1 LGSEELGSESS
12 ASLSKSGSRHLTF
25 FAAILSM
32 IAPFSINTYLP
43 SFPDIEQEFGISRAV
58 LSQSLGVYLFAFAVS
73 TLFWG
78 PLADRV
84 GRRLVILVSMTLYTL
99 ASIGCALA
107 DNAETFMLLRIL
119 QGLSASGGVVA
130 ARAMIRDAHSAEAA
144 RRAMA
149 QAILWFAIAPAIA
162 PILGGWLHE
171 MFGWRS
177 VFWFLCS
184 FGCLMILMA
193 IFTPETLGEDDRRSI
208 HPAAVVRT
216 YGNALLHKRFPTLIF
231 SWSFAFAGQFLY
243 IAGAPTVIYD
253 FLGLGADD
261 FAWLFM
267 PLVIGLILG
276 ASISNRLTHR
286 WSAEKTISVGFL
298 MMILASV
305 VSIIIANLSA
315 ASLPGIIGPLLI
327 YITGF
332 ALMLPGLTV
341 LALDC
346 MPTHRGSAAS
356 MQGFLQ
362 MLTGA
367 GVASFAV
374 PLLNAH
380 WLDFVLGQA
389 LFLLLA
395 VWLWYR
401 LQQANKEQSG

>member
-1 LGSEELGSESS
+1 MTSGTI
-12 ASLSKSGSRHLTF
+12 SLSKAGSRHLTF

-43 SFPDIEQEFGISRAV
+43 SFPDIEREFEISRAI

-78 PLADRV
+78 PLADRL
-84 GRRLVILVSMTLYTL
+84 GRRLVILVSMTVYTL

-107 DNAETFMLLRIL
+107 DNAEMFMFLRIL
-119 QGLSASGGVVA
+119 QGLSASGGVIA

-208 HPAAVVRT
+208 HPATVVRT
-216 YGNALLHKRFPTLIF
+216 YFSALLHKQFPALIF
-231 SWSFAFAGQFLY
+231 SWSLAFAGQFLY
-243 IAGAPTVIYD
+243 VAGAPTVIYE
-253 FLGLGADD
+253 FLGLGPDD
-261 FAWLFM
+261 FAWLFL
-267 PLVIGLILG
+267 PLVTGLILG
-276 ASISNRLTHR
+276 ALISDRLTHR
-286 WSAEKTISVGFL
+286 WSAEKTISMGFL
-298 MMILASV
+298 LMVLASFISIC
-305 VSIIIANLSA
+305 VSGFSIASI
-315 ASLPGIIGPLLI
+315 PGVIGPLLL
-327 YITGF
+327 YVTGF

-346 MPTHRGSAAS
+346 MPNHRGTAAS

-367 GVASFAV
+367 GVASIAV
-374 PLLNAH
+374 PLLNGR
-380 WLDFVLGQA
+380 WLNFALGQA

-395 VWLWYR
+395 VGLWYR
-401 LQQANKEQSG
+401 LQRK

>member
-1 LGSEELGSESS
+1 MTSQTTSS
-12 ASLSKSGSRHLTF
+12 SKTGSRHLTF
-25 FAAILSM
+25 FAAVLSM
-32 IAPFSINTYLP
+32 VAPFSINTYLP

-78 PLADRV
+78 PLADRI
-84 GRRLVILVSMTLYTL
+84 GRRLVILISMSVYTL

-107 DNAETFMLLRIL
+107 SNAETFLLLRIL
-119 QGLSASGGVVA
+119 QGLSASGGVIA

-193 IFTPETLGEDDRRSI
+193 VFTPETLGEGERRSI
-208 HPAAVVRT
+208 RPSAVMRT
-216 YGNALLHKRFPTLIF
+216 YFDALLHKQFPVLVL
-231 SWSFAFAGQFLY
+231 SWALAFAGQFLY
-243 IAGAPTVIYD
+243 VAGAPTVIYD
-253 FLGLGADD
+253 FLGLGTDD
-261 FAWLFM
+261 FAWLFL
-267 PLVIGLILG
+267 PLVAGLILG
-276 ASISNRLTHR
+276 ATISSRLTHR
-286 WSAEKTISVGFL
+286 WSAEKTISVGFF

-305 VSIIIANLSA
+305 VSIIIASFWT
-315 ASLPGIIGPLLI
+315 ASIPGVIGPLLL
-327 YITGF
+327 YVTGF

-356 MQGFLQ
+356 LQGFLQ

-374 PLLNAH
+374 PLLNGR
-380 WLDFVLGQA
+380 WLNFVLGQA

-395 VWLWYR
+395 VGLWYR
-401 LQQANKEQSG
+401 LQRKTL

>member
-1 LGSEELGSESS
+1 MTSGTI
-12 ASLSKSGSRHLTF
+12 SLSKAGSRHLTF

-43 SFPDIEQEFGISRAV
+43 SFPDIEREFGISRAI

-78 PLADRV
+78 PLADRL
-84 GRRLVILVSMTLYTL
+84 GRRLVILVSMTVYTL

-107 DNAETFMLLRIL
+107 DNAEMFMLLRIL
-119 QGLSASGGVVA
+119 QGLSASGGVIS

-208 HPAAVVRT
+208 HPATVVRT
-216 YGNALLHKRFPTLIF
+216 YISALLHKQFPALIF
-231 SWSFAFAGQFLY
+231 SWSLAFAGQFLY
-243 IAGAPTVIYD
+243 VAGAPTVIYE
-253 FLGLGADD
+253 FLGLGPDD
-261 FAWLFM
+261 FAWLFL
-267 PLVIGLILG
+267 PLVTGLILG
-276 ASISNRLTHR
+276 ALISDRLTHR
-286 WSAEKTISVGFL
+286 WSAEKTISMGFL
-298 MMILASV
+298 LMVLASV
-305 VSIIIANLSA
+305 ISICVAGFSV
-315 ASLPGIIGPLLI
+315 ASIPGVIGPLLL
-327 YITGF
+327 YVTGF

-341 LALDC
+341 LVLDC
-346 MPTHRGSAAS
+346 MPNHRGTAAS

-367 GVASFAV
+367 GVASIAV
-374 PLLNAH
+374 PLLNGR
-380 WLDFVLGQA
+380 WLNFALGQA

-395 VWLWYR
+395 VGLWYR
-401 LQQANKEQSG
+401 LQRK

>member
-1 LGSEELGSESS
+1 
-12 ASLSKSGSRHLTF
+12 
-25 FAAILSM
+25 M

-43 SFPDIEQEFGISRAV
+43 SFPDIEREFGISRAI

-78 PLADRV
+78 PLADRL
-84 GRRLVILVSMTLYTL
+84 GRRFVILISMTVYTL
-99 ASIGCALA
+99 ASIACALA
-107 DNAETFMLLRIL
+107 NNAEIFMLLRIL
-119 QGLSASGGVVA
+119 QGLSASGGVIA

-144 RRAMA
+144 RRAMS

-177 VFWFLCS
+177 VFWFLCA

-193 IFTPETLGEDDRRSI
+193 VFTSETLGEEDRRSI
-208 HPAAVVRT
+208 HPAAVLRT
-216 YGNALLHKRFPTLIF
+216 YVSALLHKRFPALIF
-231 SWSFAFAGQFLY
+231 CWSLAFAGQFLY
-243 IAGAPTVIYD
+243 IAGVPTVIYD
-253 FLGLGADD
+253 FLGLGTDD

-267 PLVIGLILG
+267 PLVTGLILG

-286 WSAEKTISVGFL
+286 WTAEKTVSVGFF

-305 VSIIIANLSA
+305 VSIIIAHFSA
-315 ASLPGIIGPLLI
+315 ASIPGVIGPLLL
-327 YITGF
+327 YVTGF

-346 MPTHRGSAAS
+346 MPTHRGTAAS

-374 PLLNAH
+374 PLLNAR
-380 WLDFVLGQA
+380 WLNFALGQA

-395 VWLWYR
+395 AGLWYR
-401 LQQANKEQSG
+401 LQHGSR

>member
-1 LGSEELGSESS
+1 MTSGTI
-12 ASLSKSGSRHLTF
+12 SLSKAGSRHLTF

-43 SFPDIEQEFGISRAV
+43 SFPDIEREFGISRAI

-78 PLADRV
+78 PLADRL
-84 GRRLVILVSMTLYTL
+84 GRRLVILVSMTVYTL

-107 DNAETFMLLRIL
+107 DNAEMFMFLRIL
-119 QGLSASGGVVA
+119 QGLSASGGVIA

-149 QAILWFAIAPAIA
+149 QAILWFSIAPAIA

-208 HPAAVVRT
+208 HPATVVRT
-216 YGNALLHKRFPTLIF
+216 YISALLHKQFPALIF
-231 SWSFAFAGQFLY
+231 SWSLAFAGQFLY
-243 IAGAPTVIYD
+243 VAGAPTVIYE
-253 FLGLGADD
+253 FLGLGPDD
-261 FAWLFM
+261 FAWLFL
-267 PLVIGLILG
+267 PLVTGLILG
-276 ASISNRLTHR
+276 ALISDRLTHR
-286 WSAEKTISVGFL
+286 WSAEKTISMGFL
-298 MMILASV
+298 LMVLASV
-305 VSIIIANLSA
+305 ISICVAGFSV
-315 ASLPGIIGPLLI
+315 ASIPGVIGPLLL
-327 YITGF
+327 YVTGF

-346 MPTHRGSAAS
+346 MPNHRGTAAS

-367 GVASFAV
+367 GVASIAV
-374 PLLNAH
+374 PLLNGR
-380 WLDFVLGQA
+380 WLNFALGQA

-395 VWLWYR
+395 SGLWYR
-401 LQQANKEQSG
+401 LQRK

>member
-1 LGSEELGSESS
+1 MTSGTT
-12 ASLSKSGSRHLTF
+12 SLSKAGSRHLTF

-43 SFPDIEQEFGISRAV
+43 SFPDIEREFGVSRAI
-58 LSQSLGVYLFAFAVS
+58 LSQSLGVYLLAFAVS

-78 PLADRV
+78 PLADRL
-84 GRRLVILVSMTLYTL
+84 GRRLVILVSMTVYTL

-107 DNAETFMLLRIL
+107 DNAETFMFLRIL
-119 QGLSASGGVVA
+119 QGLSASGGVIA

-208 HPAAVVRT
+208 HPATVVRT
-216 YGNALLHKRFPTLIF
+216 YISALLHKQFPALIF
-231 SWSFAFAGQFLY
+231 CWSLAFAGQFLY
-243 IAGAPTVIYD
+243 VAGAPTVIYD
-253 FLGLGADD
+253 FLGLGPDD
-261 FAWLFM
+261 FAWLFL
-267 PLVIGLILG
+267 PLVTGLILG
-276 ASISNRLTHR
+276 ALISDRLTLR
-286 WSAEKTISVGFL
+286 WSAEKTISMGFL
-298 MMILASV
+298 LMVLASV
-305 VSIIIANLSA
+305 ISICVAGFSV
-315 ASLPGIIGPLLI
+315 ASTPGVIGPLLL
-327 YITGF
+327 YVTGF

-346 MPTHRGSAAS
+346 MPNHRGTAAS

-367 GVASFAV
+367 GVASIAV
-374 PLLNAH
+374 PLLNGR
-380 WLDFVLGQA
+380 WLNFALGQA

-395 VWLWYR
+395 VGLWYR
-401 LQQANKEQSG
+401 LQRK

>member
-1 LGSEELGSESS
+1 
-12 ASLSKSGSRHLTF
+12 
-25 FAAILSM
+25 M

-43 SFPDIEQEFGISRAV
+43 SFPDIEREFGISRAI

-78 PLADRV
+78 PLADRL
-84 GRRLVILVSMTLYTL
+84 GRRLVILISMTVYTL

-107 DNAETFMLLRIL
+107 SNAEVFLLLRIL
-119 QGLSASGGVVA
+119 QGLSASGGVIA

-177 VFWFLCS
+177 VFWFLGS

-193 IFTPETLGEDDRRSI
+193 IFTPETLGEEDRRSI
-208 HPAAVVRT
+208 HPAAVMRT
-216 YGNALLHKRFPTLIF
+216 YVNALLHKRFPALVLC
-231 SWSFAFAGQFLY
+231 WAFAFAGQFLY
-243 IAGAPTVIYD
+243 VAGAPTVIYD
-253 FLGLGADD
+253 FLGLGTDD

-276 ASISNRLTHR
+276 ASISNRLAHR
-286 WSAEKTISVGFL
+286 WSAEKTISVGFF

-305 VSIIIANLSA
+305 VSIIIASFSA
-315 ASLPGIIGPLLI
+315 ASIPGVVGPLLL
-327 YITGF
+327 YVTGF

-346 MPTHRGSAAS
+346 MPSHRGTAAS
-356 MQGFLQ
+356 LQGFLQ

-374 PLLNAH
+374 PLLNGQ
-380 WLDFVLGQA
+380 WLNFVLGQA

-395 VWLWYR
+395 VGLWYR
-401 LQQANKEQSG
+401 LQNGGQVT

>member
-1 LGSEELGSESS
+1 MTSGTI
-12 ASLSKSGSRHLTF
+12 SLSKAGSRHLTF

-43 SFPDIEQEFGISRAV
+43 SFPDIEREFGISRAI

-78 PLADRV
+78 PLADRL
-84 GRRLVILVSMTLYTL
+84 GRRLVILVSMTVYTL

-107 DNAETFMLLRIL
+107 DNAEMFMFLRIL
-119 QGLSASGGVVA
+119 QGLSASGGVIA

-208 HPAAVVRT
+208 HPATVVRT
-216 YGNALLHKRFPTLIF
+216 YISALLHKQFPALIF
-231 SWSFAFAGQFLY
+231 SWSLAFAGQFLY
-243 IAGAPTVIYD
+243 VAGAPTVIYD
-253 FLGLGADD
+253 FLGLGPDD
-261 FAWLFM
+261 FGWLFL
-267 PLVIGLILG
+267 PLVTGLILG
-276 ASISNRLTHR
+276 ALISDRLTHR
-286 WSAEKTISVGFL
+286 WSAEKTISMGFL
-298 MMILASV
+298 LMVLASII
-305 VSIIIANLSA
+305 SICVAGFSA
-315 ASLPGIIGPLLI
+315 ASIPGVIGPLLL
-327 YITGF
+327 YVTGF

-346 MPTHRGSAAS
+346 MPNHRGTAAS

-367 GVASFAV
+367 GVASIAV
-374 PLLNAH
+374 PLLNGR
-380 WLDFVLGQA
+380 WLNFALGQA

-395 VWLWYR
+395 VGLWYR
-401 LQQANKEQSG
+401 LQRKSF

>member
-1 LGSEELGSESS
+1 MTSQTTSP
-12 ASLSKSGSRHLTF
+12 SKTGSRHLTF
-25 FAAILSM
+25 FAAVLSM
-32 IAPFSINTYLP
+32 VAPFSINTYLP

-78 PLADRV
+78 PLADRI
-84 GRRLVILVSMTLYTL
+84 GRRLVILISMSVYTL

-107 DNAETFMLLRIL
+107 SNAETFLLLRIL
-119 QGLSASGGVVA
+119 QGLSASGGVIA

-193 IFTPETLGEDDRRSI
+193 VFTPETLGEGERRSI
-208 HPAAVVRT
+208 RPSAVMRT
-216 YGNALLHKRFPTLIF
+216 YFDALLHKQFPVLVL
-231 SWSFAFAGQFLY
+231 SWALAFAGQFLY
-243 IAGAPTVIYD
+243 VAGAPTVIYD
-253 FLGLGADD
+253 FLGLGTDD
-261 FAWLFM
+261 FAWLFL
-267 PLVIGLILG
+267 PLVAGLILG
-276 ASISNRLTHR
+276 ATISSRLAHR
-286 WSAEKTISVGFL
+286 WSAEKTISVGFF

-305 VSIIIANLSA
+305 VSIIIASFWT
-315 ASLPGIIGPLLI
+315 ASIPSVIGPLLL
-327 YITGF
+327 YVTGF

-356 MQGFLQ
+356 LQGFLQ

-374 PLLNAH
+374 PLLNGR
-380 WLDFVLGQA
+380 WLNFVLGQA

-395 VWLWYR
+395 VGLWYR
-401 LQQANKEQSG
+401 LQRKTL

>member
-1 LGSEELGSESS
+1 MTNQTNRSFR
-12 ASLSKSGSRHLTF
+12 SGSRHLTF

-43 SFPDIEQEFGISRAV
+43 SFPDIEQEFGISRAI

-78 PLADRV
+78 PLADRL
-84 GRRLVILVSMTLYTL
+84 GRRLVILISMTVYAL

-107 DNAETFMLLRIL
+107 SNVETFMLLRIL
-119 QGLSASGGVVA
+119 QGLSASGGVIA
-130 ARAMIRDAHSAEAA
+130 ARAMIRDAHSPEAA

-149 QAILWFAIAPAIA
+149 QAMLWFAIAPAIA

-193 IFTPETLGEDDRRSI
+193 IFTPETLGREHRRSI
-208 HPAAVVRT
+208 HPAAVLRT
-216 YGNALLHKRFPTLIF
+216 YGSALMHKKFPILIF
-231 SWSFAFAGQFLY
+231 SWSFAFAGQFLF
-243 IAGAPTVIYD
+243 IAGAPNVIYD
-253 FLGLGADD
+253 FLALGPDD

-276 ASISNRLTHR
+276 ASISNRLVHR
-286 WSAEKTISVGFL
+286 WSAEKTISVGFSI
-298 MMILASV
+298 MVLASML
-305 VSIIIANLSA
+305 SIVIANFSV
-315 ASLPGIIGPLLI
+315 ASIPGVIGPLLL
-327 YITGF
+327 YVTGY

-346 MPTHRGSAAS
+346 MPTHRGTAAS
-356 MQGFLQ
+356 TQGFLQ

-367 GVASFAV
+367 SVASFAV
-374 PLLNAH
+374 PLLNDR
-380 WLDFVLGQA
+380 WLSFVLGQA
-389 LFLLLA
+389 LFLMLA

-401 LQQANKEQSG
+401 LQAKESHNGAKTL

>member
-1 LGSEELGSESS
+1 MKSHTTRV
-12 ASLSKSGSRHLTF
+12 SKAGSRHLTF
-25 FAAILSM
+25 FAAVLSM

-43 SFPDIEQEFGISRAV
+43 SFPDIEREFGISRAI

-78 PLADRV
+78 PLADRL
-84 GRRLVILVSMTLYTL
+84 GRRQVILVSMTVYTL

-107 DNAETFMLLRIL
+107 DNAETFMLLRIV

-208 HPAAVVRT
+208 HPAAVIRT
-216 YGNALLHKRFPTLIF
+216 YISALLHKQFPALIF
-231 SWSFAFAGQFLY
+231 SWSLAFAGQFLY
-243 IAGAPTVIYD
+243 VAGAPTVIYE
-253 FLGLGADD
+253 FLGLGTND

-267 PLVIGLILG
+267 PLVAGLILG
-276 ASISNRLTHR
+276 ASISDRLTHR
-286 WSAEKTISVGFL
+286 WSAGKTISLGFFF
-298 MMILASV
+298 MILASV
-305 VSIIIANLSA
+305 TSVFIASFSA
-315 ASLPGIIGPLLI
+315 ASIPAVIGPLML
-327 YITGF
+327 YVTGF
-332 ALMLPGLTV
+332 AMSLPGLTV

-346 MPTHRGSAAS
+346 MPNHRGTAAS

-374 PLLNAH
+374 PLLKGG
-380 WLDFVLGQA
+380 WLHFVLGQA

-395 VWLWYR
+395 VGLWYR
-401 LQQANKEQSG
+401 LQRQGL

>member
-1 LGSEELGSESS
+1 MTSGTI
-12 ASLSKSGSRHLTF
+12 SLSKAGSRHLTF

-43 SFPDIEQEFGISRAV
+43 SFPDIEREFGISRAI
-58 LSQSLGVYLFAFAVS
+58 LSQSLGVYLIAFAVS

-78 PLADRV
+78 PLADRL
-84 GRRLVILVSMTLYTL
+84 GRRLVILVSMTVYTL

-107 DNAETFMLLRIL
+107 DNAEMFMFLRIL
-119 QGLSASGGVVA
+119 QGLSASGGVIA

-208 HPAAVVRT
+208 HPATVVRT
-216 YGNALLHKRFPTLIF
+216 YFSALLNKQFPALIF
-231 SWSFAFAGQFLY
+231 SWSLAFAGQFLY
-243 IAGAPTVIYD
+243 VAGAPTVIYE
-253 FLGLGADD
+253 FLGLGPDD
-261 FAWLFM
+261 FAWLFL
-267 PLVIGLILG
+267 PLVTGLILG
-276 ASISNRLTHR
+276 ALISDRLTHR
-286 WSAEKTISVGFL
+286 WSAEKTISMGFL
-298 MMILASV
+298 LMVLASV
-305 VSIIIANLSA
+305 ISICVAGFSV
-315 ASLPGIIGPLLI
+315 ASIPGVIGPLLL
-327 YITGF
+327 YVTGF

-346 MPTHRGSAAS
+346 MPNHRGTAAS

-367 GVASFAV
+367 GVASIAV
-374 PLLNAH
+374 PLLNGR
-380 WLDFVLGQA
+380 WLNFALGQA

-395 VWLWYR
+395 VGLWYR
-401 LQQANKEQSG
+401 VQRK

>member
-1 LGSEELGSESS
+1 MTSGTI
-12 ASLSKSGSRHLTF
+12 SLSKAGSRHLTF

-43 SFPDIEQEFGISRAV
+43 SFPDIEREFGISRAI

-78 PLADRV
+78 PLADRL
-84 GRRLVILVSMTLYTL
+84 GRRLVILVSMTVYTL

-107 DNAETFMLLRIL
+107 DNAEMFMFLRIL
-119 QGLSASGGVVA
+119 QGLSASGGVIA

-208 HPAAVVRT
+208 HPATVVRT
-216 YGNALLHKRFPTLIF
+216 YISALLHKQFPALIF
-231 SWSFAFAGQFLY
+231 SWSLAFAGQFLY
-243 IAGAPTVIYD
+243 VAGAPTVIYD
-253 FLGLGADD
+253 FLGLGPDD
-261 FAWLFM
+261 FAWLFL
-267 PLVIGLILG
+267 PLVTGLILG
-276 ASISNRLTHR
+276 ALISDRLTHR
-286 WSAEKTISVGFL
+286 WSAEKTISMGFL
-298 MMILASV
+298 LMVLASII
-305 VSIIIANLSA
+305 SICVAGFSA
-315 ASLPGIIGPLLI
+315 ASIPGVIGPLLL
-327 YITGF
+327 YVTGF

-346 MPTHRGSAAS
+346 MPNHRGTAAS

-367 GVASFAV
+367 GVASIAV
-374 PLLNAH
+374 PLLNGR
-380 WLDFVLGQA
+380 WLNFALGQA

-395 VWLWYR
+395 VGLWYR
-401 LQQANKEQSG
+401 LQRK

>member
-1 LGSEELGSESS
+1 MTSGTI
-12 ASLSKSGSRHLTF
+12 SLSKAGSRHLTF

-43 SFPDIEQEFGISRAV
+43 SFPDIEREFGISRAI

-78 PLADRV
+78 PLADRL
-84 GRRLVILVSMTLYTL
+84 GRRLVILVSMTVYTL

-107 DNAETFMLLRIL
+107 DNAEMFMFLRIL
-119 QGLSASGGVVA
+119 QGLSASGGVIA

-149 QAILWFAIAPAIA
+149 QAILWFSIAPAIA

-208 HPAAVVRT
+208 HPATVVRT
-216 YGNALLHKRFPTLIF
+216 YISALLHKQFPALIF
-231 SWSFAFAGQFLY
+231 SWSLAFAGQFLY
-243 IAGAPTVIYD
+243 VAGAPTVIYD
-253 FLGLGADD
+253 FLGLGPDD
-261 FAWLFM
+261 FGWLFL
-267 PLVIGLILG
+267 PLVTGLILG
-276 ASISNRLTHR
+276 ALISDRLTHR
-286 WSAEKTISVGFL
+286 WSAEKTISMGFL
-298 MMILASV
+298 LMVLASII
-305 VSIIIANLSA
+305 SICVAGFSA
-315 ASLPGIIGPLLI
+315 ASIPGVIGPLLL
-327 YITGF
+327 YVTGF

-346 MPTHRGSAAS
+346 MPNHRGTAAS

-367 GVASFAV
+367 GVASIAV
-374 PLLNAH
+374 PLLNGR
-380 WLDFVLGQA
+380 WLNFALGQA

-395 VWLWYR
+395 VVLWYR
-401 LQQANKEQSG
+401 LQRKSF

>member
-1 LGSEELGSESS
+1 MTSQTNNPTRP
-12 ASLSKSGSRHLTF
+12 GSRQLTF
-25 FAAILSM
+25 FASVLSM

-43 SFPDIEQEFGISRAV
+43 SFPDIEQEFGISRVV
-58 LSQSLGVYLFAFAVS
+58 LSQSLGVYLFAFATS

-84 GRRLVILVSMTLYTL
+84 GRRLVILISMTVYTL

-107 DNAETFMLLRIL
+107 SNAEVFLLLRIL

-144 RRAMA
+144 RRAMS

-193 IFTPETLGEDDRRSI
+193 IFTPETLGEGDRRSI
-208 HPAAVVRT
+208 HPGAVVRT
-216 YGNALLHKRFPTLIF
+216 YFNAMLHKQFPVLVL
-231 SWSFAFAGQFLY
+231 SWALAFAGQFLY
-243 IAGAPTVIYD
+243 VAGAPTVIYD
-253 FLGLGADD
+253 FLGLGTDD
-261 FAWLFM
+261 FAWLFL
-267 PLVIGLILG
+267 PLVAGLILG
-276 ASISNRLTHR
+276 AAISSRLTHR
-286 WSAEKTISVGFL
+286 WSAEKTISAGFL
-298 MMILASV
+298 MMILASAI
-305 VSIIIANLSA
+305 SFIIASFWA
-315 ASLPGIIGPLLI
+315 ASIPGVIGPLLL
-327 YITGF
+327 YVTGF

-356 MQGFLQ
+356 LQGFLQ

-374 PLLNAH
+374 PLLNDR
-380 WLDFVLGQA
+380 WLNFVLGQA

-395 VWLWYR
+395 VGLWYR
-401 LQQANKEQSG
+401 LQRKTEQKE

>member
-1 LGSEELGSESS
+1 MTSGTI
-12 ASLSKSGSRHLTF
+12 SLSKAGSRHLTF

-43 SFPDIEQEFGISRAV
+43 SFPDIEREFEISRAI

-78 PLADRV
+78 PLADRL
-84 GRRLVILVSMTLYTL
+84 GRRLVILVSMTVYTL

-107 DNAETFMLLRIL
+107 DNAEMFMFLRIL
-119 QGLSASGGVVA
+119 QGLSASGGVIA

-208 HPAAVVRT
+208 HPATVVRT
-216 YGNALLHKRFPTLIF
+216 YISALLHKQFPALIF
-231 SWSFAFAGQFLY
+231 SWSLAFAGQFLY
-243 IAGAPTVIYD
+243 VAGAPTVIYE
-253 FLGLGADD
+253 FLGLGPDD
-261 FAWLFM
+261 FAWLFL
-267 PLVIGLILG
+267 PLVTGLILG
-276 ASISNRLTHR
+276 ALISDRLTHR
-286 WSAEKTISVGFL
+286 WSAEKTISMGFL
-298 MMILASV
+298 LMVLASV
-305 VSIIIANLSA
+305 ISICVAGFSV
-315 ASLPGIIGPLLI
+315 ASIPGVIGPLLL
-327 YITGF
+327 YVTGF

-346 MPTHRGSAAS
+346 MPNHRGTAAS

-367 GVASFAV
+367 GVASIAV
-374 PLLNAH
+374 PLLNGR
-380 WLDFVLGQA
+380 WLNFALGQA

-395 VWLWYR
+395 VGLWYR
-401 LQQANKEQSG
+401 LQRK

>member
-1 LGSEELGSESS
+1 MTSGTI
-12 ASLSKSGSRHLTF
+12 SLSKAGSRHLTF

-43 SFPDIEQEFGISRAV
+43 SFPDIEREFEISRAI

-78 PLADRV
+78 PLADRL
-84 GRRLVILVSMTLYTL
+84 GRRLVILVSMTVYTL

-107 DNAETFMLLRIL
+107 DNAEMFMFLRIL
-119 QGLSASGGVVA
+119 QGLSASGGVIA

-208 HPAAVVRT
+208 HPATVVRT
-216 YGNALLHKRFPTLIF
+216 YISALLHKQFPALIF
-231 SWSFAFAGQFLY
+231 SWSLAFAGQFLY
-243 IAGAPTVIYD
+243 VAGAPTVIYE
-253 FLGLGADD
+253 FLGLGPDD
-261 FAWLFM
+261 FAWLFL
-267 PLVIGLILG
+267 PLVTGLILG
-276 ASISNRLTHR
+276 ALISDRLTHR
-286 WSAEKTISVGFL
+286 WSAEKTISMGFL
-298 MMILASV
+298 LMVLASII
-305 VSIIIANLSA
+305 SICVAGFSA
-315 ASLPGIIGPLLI
+315 ASIPGVIGPLLL
-327 YITGF
+327 YVTGF

-346 MPTHRGSAAS
+346 MPNHRGTAAS

-367 GVASFAV
+367 GVASIAV
-374 PLLNAH
+374 PLLNGR
-380 WLDFVLGQA
+380 WLNFALGQA

-395 VWLWYR
+395 VGLWYR
-401 LQQANKEQSG
+401 LQRK

>member
-1 LGSEELGSESS
+1 MTSGTI
-12 ASLSKSGSRHLTF
+12 SLSKAGSRHLTF

-43 SFPDIEQEFGISRAV
+43 SFPDIEREFGISRAI

-78 PLADRV
+78 PLADRL
-84 GRRLVILVSMTLYTL
+84 GRRLVILVSMTVYTL

-107 DNAETFMLLRIL
+107 DNAEMFMFLRIL
-119 QGLSASGGVVA
+119 QGLSASGGVIA

-208 HPAAVVRT
+208 HPATVVRT
-216 YGNALLHKRFPTLIF
+216 YISALLHKQFPALIF
-231 SWSFAFAGQFLY
+231 SWSLAFAGQFLY
-243 IAGAPTVIYD
+243 VAGAPTVIYE
-253 FLGLGADD
+253 FLGLGPDD
-261 FAWLFM
+261 FAWLFL
-267 PLVIGLILG
+267 PLVTGLILG
-276 ASISNRLTHR
+276 ALISDRLTHR
-286 WSAEKTISVGFL
+286 WSAEKTISMGFL
-298 MMILASV
+298 LMVLASV
-305 VSIIIANLSA
+305 ISICVAGFSV
-315 ASLPGIIGPLLI
+315 ASIPGVIGPLLL
-327 YITGF
+327 YVTGF

-346 MPTHRGSAAS
+346 MPNHRGTAAS

-367 GVASFAV
+367 GVASIAV
-374 PLLNAH
+374 PLLNGR
-380 WLDFVLGQA
+380 WLNFALGQA
-389 LFLLLA
+389 LFLVLA
-395 VWLWYR
+395 SGLWYR
-401 LQQANKEQSG
+401 LQRK

>member
-1 LGSEELGSESS
+1 VNKGG
-12 ASLSKSGSRHLTF
+12 AGSRSLTF

-43 SFPDIEQEFGISRAV
+43 SFPDIEREFGISRAI

-78 PLADRV
+78 PLADRL
-84 GRRLVILVSMTLYTL
+84 GRRLVILISMTVYTL

-107 DNAETFMLLRIL
+107 NNAETFMLLRIL
-119 QGLSASGGVVA
+119 QGLSASGGVIA

-144 RRAMA
+144 RRAMS
-149 QAILWFAIAPAIA
+149 QAILWFAMAPAIA

-184 FGCLMILMA
+184 FGCLMVLMA
-193 IFTPETLGEDDRRSI
+193 IFTPETLGEEDRRSI
-208 HPAAVVRT
+208 HPAAIKRT
-216 YGNALLHKRFPTLIF
+216 YVSALLHKRFPALIF
-231 SWSFAFAGQFLY
+231 CWSLAFAGQFLY

-253 FLGLGADD
+253 FLGLGTDD
-261 FAWLFM
+261 FGWLFM
-267 PLVIGLILG
+267 PLVTGLILG
-276 ASISNRLTHR
+276 ASISNRLTPR
-286 WSAEKTISVGFL
+286 WTAEKTISVGFF

-305 VSIIIANLSA
+305 VNIIIANFSP
-315 ASLPGIIGPLLI
+315 ASIPGVIGPLLL
-327 YITGF
+327 YVTGF

-346 MPTHRGSAAS
+346 MPTHRGTVAS
-356 MQGFLQ
+356 LQVFLQ

-374 PLLNAH
+374 PLLNAR
-380 WLDFVLGQA
+380 WLNFALGQA

-395 VWLWYR
+395 AGLWYR
-401 LQQANKEQSG
+401 LQYDTTRTIKHL

>member
-1 LGSEELGSESS
+1 MTSGTI
-12 ASLSKSGSRHLTF
+12 SLSKAGSRHLTF

-43 SFPDIEQEFGISRAV
+43 SFPDIEREFGISRAI

-78 PLADRV
+78 PLADRL
-84 GRRLVILVSMTLYTL
+84 GRRLVILVSMTVYTL

-107 DNAETFMLLRIL
+107 DNAEMFMFLRIL
-119 QGLSASGGVVA
+119 QGLSASGGVIA

-149 QAILWFAIAPAIA
+149 QAILWFSIAPAIA

-208 HPAAVVRT
+208 HPATVVRT
-216 YGNALLHKRFPTLIF
+216 YISALLHKQFPALIF
-231 SWSFAFAGQFLY
+231 SWSLAFAGQFLY
-243 IAGAPTVIYD
+243 VAGAPTVIYD
-253 FLGLGADD
+253 FLGLGPDD
-261 FAWLFM
+261 FGWLFL
-267 PLVIGLILG
+267 PLVTGLILG
-276 ASISNRLTHR
+276 ALISDRLTHR
-286 WSAEKTISVGFL
+286 WSAEKTISMGFL
-298 MMILASV
+298 LMVLASII
-305 VSIIIANLSA
+305 SICVAGFSV
-315 ASLPGIIGPLLI
+315 ASIPGVIGPLLL
-327 YITGF
+327 YVTGF

-346 MPTHRGSAAS
+346 MPNHRGTAAS

-367 GVASFAV
+367 GVASIAV
-374 PLLNAH
+374 PLLNGR
-380 WLDFVLGQA
+380 WLNFALGQA

-395 VWLWYR
+395 VGLWYR
-401 LQQANKEQSG
+401 LQRKSF